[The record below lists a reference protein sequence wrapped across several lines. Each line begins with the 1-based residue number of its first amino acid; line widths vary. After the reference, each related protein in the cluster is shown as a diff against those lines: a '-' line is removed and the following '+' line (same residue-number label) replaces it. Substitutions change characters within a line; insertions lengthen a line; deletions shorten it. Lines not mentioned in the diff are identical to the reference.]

1 MKGLKR
7 EREEIDKKIET
18 LAKQRRDQLIG
29 GNATKVVI
37 VKGDKRVIIPR
48 SQLVQILKEETN
60 DITIITDPKSLHE
73 SDLADESHE
82 PSCYKCGKQGIRLW
96 RKSIFFDWYNNPDIL
111 CISCIAP
118 HVVLSWTEIRET
130 LSGSSWHPAILN
142 SDGTRFEAVTTIRGS
157 QYMKEKFLALPK

>member
-1 MKGLKR
+1 MLNSHATPPRGSCKELARFGRQGLS
-7 EREEIDKKIET
+7 DGT
-18 LAKQRRDQLIG
+18 VGTHPTTQQR
-29 GNATKVVI
+29 AV
-37 VKGDKRVIIPR
+37 RVHKPGFTPAAE
-48 SQLVQILKEETN
+48 LTN

-82 PSCYKCGKQGIRLW
+82 PSCYKCGKQGIQLW

-118 HVVLSWTEIRET
+118 HVVLSWSEIRET